1 MIPGWPEAARL
12 EVRKSRESDLAEVFR
27 QDAVDRFL
35 VVAEAEEDG
44 LTQLAVCRPFLER
57 DLRYQPRRKP
67 GRAFLARWI
76 CEGRARDHQWP
87 EGLGESGEGLFS
99 KSRADFA
106 DEVEILAVVGA
117 EQQRAEMLAA
127 AFGCG
132 EAADDELFLLMRLD
146 LEPFPRAALLVR
158 RVAVLGDNSF
168 EAFALG
174 DVVGGET
181 VLGEAA
187 RNQELFRRFL
197 QHGLE
202 LVAAARER
210 FAPEI
215 AAATIN
221 AIEHGEGLRDVA
233 ALEQLKSRNPLRVE
247 GDDLAVEQRGALAQ
261 LSYGGGDGGK
271 GRRAIEVVARQQ
283 RDLCAFLISK
293 DSVAVVF
300 FLVHPTGLVKRL
312 RHE

>member
-67 GRAFLARWI
+67 GRAFLARRI
-76 CEGRARDHQWP
+76 YEGRARHYQRS
-87 EGLGESGEGLFS
+87 EGLRQCGEGLFS
-99 KSRADFA
+99 KSRANLA

-117 EQQRAEMLAA
+117 EQQGAEMLAA

-132 EAADDELFLLMRLD
+132 ETADDELFLLMRLD
-146 LEPFPRAALLVR
+146 LEPFPGAAFLVG

-168 EAFALG
+168 EAFALR
-174 DVVGGET
+174 DAVGGET
-181 VLGEAA
+181 VLGQAA

-215 AAATIN
+215 AADAID
-221 AIEHGEGLRDVA
+221 AIEHHEGLRDAA
-233 ALEQLKSRNPLRVE
+233 ALQQLKPRDPRRVE
-247 GDDLAVEQRGALAQ
+247 GHYLALEQRGALAQ
-261 LSYGGGDGGK
+261 LTYSGGDGGK
-271 GRRAIEVVARQQ
+271 GRRSIEIVARQK
-283 RDLCAFLISK
+283 RDL
-293 DSVAVVF
+293 
-300 FLVHPTGLVKRL
+300 R
-312 RHE
+312 